1 MKSVDDPEFL
11 LLKKAKELKKR
22 VGESPELDEMIAMAE
37 GIIQQNF
44 YGAFA
49 YMMAA
54 SELTDMKKQ
63 LDVLITML
71 TEAKST
77 DKQD

>member
-11 LLKKAKELKKR
+11 LLQKAKELKKR
-22 VGESPELDEMIAMAE
+22 IGESPELDEMITMAE

-49 YMMAA
+49 YMIAA
-54 SELTDMKKQ
+54 SELTDMRKQ
-63 LDVLITML
+63 LDALIKML
-71 TEAKST
+71 TEAKSV
-77 DKQD
+77 DK